1 MTRSVLVT
9 EIYLQ
14 ATKARI
20 GVSDDSAALTLMST
34 DMERIK
40 YGMRSLHEVWASI
53 LQAALAAWMLYNR
66 LGVVFV
72 APIGIIIAG
81 FIALAVLTN
90 YTGDSQRH
98 WMAAVQERVG
108 LTATVIS
115 NMKSLKISGLS
126 AAISSTVQRLRVDEL
141 VASVRFRKI
150 FIAAALLGFFAQLI
164 GPPVTFALLQNTLDV
179 STMFTSLAFLTLL
192 TYPLG
197 YIFEGI
203 PQLITA
209 LACLGR
215 IQAFLE
221 CETRHDFRIFIGG
234 TRPESEKPSAG
245 VTELPRCVI
254 TFTGCDFG
262 WRADKVVLQNVN
274 AEIAQASLTIVV
286 GPIGSG
292 KSTFCKAI
300 LGEIPFA
307 TGSVV
312 SHTRLSS
319 IGFCEQAAFL
329 SNGSIKDNIVGFSA
343 FDMERYS
350 EVIDATSLRVD
361 IATFP
366 HGDRTN
372 IGSDGVTLSGGQKQ
386 RLSLARALYLQSDL
400 LVLDDVFSGLD
411 ADTEARVF
419 RQVFGP
425 GGLVRRRGATV
436 VLCTHSVRHL
446 PDADHVIVLGNGTIS
461 EQGSYIDLMT
471 GSGYVRGLD
480 LESSSGSNV
489 STNELESTPN
499 TDIQTAPL
507 LNSIPIESVQ
517 EPNNDMSRQIGDKSV
532 YKHYIN
538 SMGLHVAGF
547 ALLFAAFWGFFTN
560 FPTICKFSSLVH
572 KAPRNPLRPHVFETR
587 KLHTAIYSL
596 AIYL

>member
-1 MTRSVLVT
+1 MIRSILIT
-9 EIYLQ
+9 EIYFQ

-40 YGMRSLHEVWASI
+40 YGMRSFHEVWASI

-90 YTGDSQRH
+90 YTGDAQRH

-108 LTATVIS
+108 LTATAIS
-115 NMKSLKISGLS
+115 NMKNLKISGLS
-126 AAISSTVQRLRVDEL
+126 TAISSTLQRLRVDEL
-141 VASVRFRKI
+141 AASVRFRKI
-150 FIAAALLGFFAQLI
+150 FIAAALLGFFAQLM
-164 GPPVTFALLQNTLDV
+164 GPPVTFALLQSTLDV

-192 TYPLG
+192 TYPLA

-203 PQLITA
+203 PQLVTA

-221 CETRHDFRIFIGG
+221 CETRDDFRKIIGE
-234 TRPESEKPSAG
+234 TRQESEKPSAG
-245 VTELPRCVI
+245 VTDLPKCVI

-262 WRADKVVLQNVN
+262 WHADKVVLQNIN
-274 AEIAQASLTIVV
+274 AKITQASLTMVV

-307 TGSVV
+307 TGSAVL
-312 SHTRLSS
+312 HTRVSS
-319 IGFCEQAAFL
+319 IGFCEQTAFL
-329 SNGSIKDNIVGFSA
+329 SNGSIKDNIVGYSA
-343 FDMERYS
+343 FDQERYL
-350 EVIDATSLRVD
+350 EVIDATSLRFD
-361 IATFP
+361 IAAFP

-372 IGSDGVTLSGGQKQ
+372 VGSDGVTLSGGQKQ
-386 RLSLARALYLQSDL
+386 RLSLARALYLQSGL

-411 ADTEARVF
+411 ADTEAKVF
-419 RQVFGP
+419 RQVFGL
-425 GGLVRRRGATV
+425 GGLIRKRGATV
-436 VLCTHSVRHL
+436 VLCTHSVKHL
-446 PDADHVIVLGNGTIS
+446 PDADHVIVLGNGTIA
-461 EQGSYIDLMT
+461 EQGSYLDLVS
-471 GSGYVRGLD
+471 GSGYVGGLD
-480 LESSSGSNV
+480 MESSSSSDV
-489 STNELESTPN
+489 SADELDSTRN
-499 TDIQTAPL
+499 MDTQTAPL
-507 LNSIPIESVQ
+507 LNAIAVDDVQ
-517 EPNNDMSRQIGDKSV
+517 EPNIDMSRQVGDKTV
-532 YKHYIN
+532 YRHYIN

-547 ALLFAAFWGFFTN
+547 ALLFAALWGFFTN
-560 FPTICKFSSLVH
+560 FPTICKLYSPVST
-572 KAPRNPLRPHVFETR
+572 APRNPSRSY
-587 KLHTAIYSL
+587 LH
-596 AIYL
+596 